1 MTEPVCRGF
10 HPLTV
15 VAVVE
20 ETADARSYVLEVPLE
35 LRPSYTF
42 AAGQYL
48 TFRLPVGDEP
58 ALRCYS
64 MSSAPET
71 GEPLRTTVK
80 RVAGGLGSNW
90 LIDTVAVGDV
100 LEATTPAGSFVVVD
114 EPGPLVAFT
123 GGSGITPVLSIVK
136 ATLAT
141 TDRPVRLLYANRD
154 RRSVIFAAELAALEA
169 VHPERLSIHHHLDDT
184 DGFVT
189 DGAISAFLA
198 GDTDVHVY
206 LCGPT
211 PFMDLVEAAL
221 GRAGVAAELVRSE
234 RFVVSD
240 ITTEPDRTDAVPSA
254 APGAGTAAT
263 ATVTAAVTATGTVVL
278 TLLGITR
285 ELPQRPGDTILDTAR
300 RGGLNPP
307 FSCQLGNCA
316 TCMARVSEGAVRMR
330 ANGALSAEE
339 VAEGWV
345 LTCLSVPT
353 TPLVRVVYEP

>member
-1 MTEPVCRGF
+1 MTEPVRRGF

-20 ETADARSYVLEVPLE
+20 ETADARSYVLDVPLE
-35 LRPSYTF
+35 LRPSYTY

-64 MSSAPET
+64 MSSAPDT

-100 LEATTPAGSFVVVD
+100 LEATAPAGSFLVVD

-123 GGSGITPVLSIVK
+123 AGSGITPVLSIVK

-169 VHPERLSIHHHLDDT
+169 VHPERLSIHHHLDDI

-189 DGAISAFLA
+189 ERAISALLA
-198 GDTDVHVY
+198 GDTDAHVY

-221 GRAGVAAELVRSE
+221 GRAGVAAELVLSE
-234 RFVVSD
+234 RFV
-240 ITTEPDRTDAVPSA
+240 TPDLTAVAAGPSP
-254 APGAGTAAT
+254 APGAE
-263 ATVTAAVTATGTVVL
+263 TGTVVL
-278 TLLGITR
+278 TLQGITR
-285 ELPQRPGDTILDTAR
+285 ELAHRPGDTILDTAR

-316 TCMARVSEGAVRMR
+316 TCMARVSEGEVRMR
-330 ANGALSAEE
+330 ANDALSPEE

-345 LTCLSVPT
+345 LTCQSVPT